1 MKQLPWILV
10 GLLSAALLFSLFF
23 RGCASPQSGQG
34 DTVWLPVRVD
44 TIRDTAVAPPVSE
57 RPAGTDTARLPVYR
71 PQKPSGPASIP
82 DSIADTVTVVSD
94 SLSVDKL
101 PLENDSI
108 STGSDSV
115 DVIIPLTE
123 KEYRT
128 DDYRIVIS
136 GYRPQ
141 LVSAE
146 FYRRTRTG
154 VVNASAP
161 KKKRWG
167 IGLSAGYGIGLSG
180 KTEPFLG
187 VTLNYN
193 LLQW

>member
-10 GLLSAALLFSLFF
+10 GLLSAALLFSLFS

-44 TIRDTAVAPPVSE
+44 TIRDMAVAPPVSE

-71 PQKPSGPASIP
+71 PQEPSGPASIP
-82 DSIADTVTVVSD
+82 DSIADTATVVSD
-94 SLSVDKL
+94 SLS
-101 PLENDSI
+101 
-108 STGSDSV
+108 TGTDSV

-146 FYRRTRTG
+146 FYRRTQTG
-154 VVNASAP
+154 VVNAPAP

>member
-57 RPAGTDTARLPVYR
+57 RPAGTDTARLPVYH
-71 PQKPSGPASIP
+71 PQKLSGPASIP

-94 SLSVDKL
+94 SLS
-101 PLENDSI
+101 
-108 STGSDSV
+108 TGKDSV

-146 FYRRTRTG
+146 FYRRTQTG
-154 VVNASAP
+154 VVNAPAP

>member
-1 MKQLPWILV
+1 MKQLPWILTGV
-10 GLLSAALLFSLFF
+10 LTAALLFSLFF
-23 RGCASPQSGQG
+23 RGCDGRSSGNA
-34 DTVWLPVRVD
+34 DTVWLPVKVD
-44 TIRDTAVAPPVSE
+44 TLRDTVVAPPVSE
-57 RPAGTDTARLPVYR
+57 RPAGTDTARLPVLR
-71 PQKPSGPASIP
+71 PQNPSVPAPGTEDSASADKPDTTGIGRFPVP
-82 DSIADTVTVVSD
+82 EDSIAAD
-94 SLSVDKL
+94 SA
-101 PLENDSI
+101 
-108 STGSDSV
+108 
-115 DVIIPLTE
+115 DVLIPITE

-146 FYRRTRTG
+146 FYRRTLTG
-154 VVNASAP
+154 VVNAP
-161 KKKRWG
+161 PQKRKRWG

-180 KTEPFLG
+180 KAEPFIG